1 MTCAV
6 YCVHD
11 DVDFLAASLR
21 SVEGLPRLVFVSRKD
36 WKGGEGEWRSA
47 VKIAKDCGADV
58 ETGDWPDE
66 SSHRGHAL
74 QAAKKKGFTHA
85 LTIDSDEILEPEL
98 VASLLKIA
106 EHEMADR
113 VYIEWDTYWKDAEH
127 VIRPREPFTP
137 CIMVDLRKAKHVKV
151 REYEG
156 GRLLFLNE
164 SHGIVHH
171 LSYAGGD
178 ARIWKKTTTWSHR
191 DEIIPGWWERVWKGW
206 DSEPLLRN
214 LHPTHPANYGFAE
227 RIPIPDVL
235 KAVGV
240 EPIEREFEEPSAK
253 PCSVVIPAFGEQD
266 ALDACLKSL
275 AACGELVK
283 EIVVVD
289 DASPKKIK
297 VPKGVKLI
305 RNKENLGFARTCNAG
320 YEATSGDTVLFLNSD
335 TLVPRIGMARLLESL
350 WKSGSIMAAG
360 PYSNNVGHFQ
370 RIDPTY
376 TDVSRLD
383 LFAEDFSQREEEDRD
398 VDMLVG
404 FCLAVK
410 RSALEEVGLFDARYG
425 RGMFEDNDLCYRLRR
440 SGYRLVVS
448 ARSFV
453 HHEGSKSLQAANL
466 DIEGLLGENHR
477 KYVAKWREDLDSG
490 YASSLSGISAEPIVF
505 HPERRPEARLE
516 KVNKLAKRADIS
528 LCMIVKN
535 EERTL
540 ADCLSSVKPFVREM
554 LILDTGSSD
563 RTIEIAKECGAIVN
577 EMPWPDSFALA
588 RTESMK
594 NAKGKWIMW
603 VDADDTLPLSCGET
617 IVQAVASAPED
628 VIGFVVPVRFL
639 EEQGNGTEVDHVK
652 VFRNFRGLEWEGRIH
667 EQILASLRKV
677 FPEGRL
683 ARLDAHVLHSGYDV
697 SPEGQARKRERDEK
711 LLKLDLE
718 ERPDH
723 PFVLF
728 NLGMTDHY
736 TDGHEAAVDWLRR
749 SIEVSGKDESHLR
762 KAFAL
767 LVGSLKALNKPDEA
781 KKECERGLE
790 RVPNDPELLFLLA
803 GLAAGRGEHEEAVR
817 LYQASLTGDTG
828 GAFTSMDPGIRGWK
842 ALHNVAL
849 SHIALGD
856 WDSAKSAW
864 KAAMDGE
871 GRHEAASA
879 LFASA
884 LEQNDLAAAKETL
897 AWVVAHQGETGMWPG
912 MIGAL
917 CDAAGFDPLP
927 QWQEAVFRNPGNDEA
942 RKLLALGLLNS
953 GREQEAV
960 SHLDLLQRRGHAQG
974 AALLGQLAENQGDV
988 GRAEGWYK
996 RARELGW
1003 NGHSSQT

>member
-21 SVEGLPRLVFVSRKD
+21 SVADVPRLVFVSRKD
-36 WKGGEGEWRSA
+36 WKGNEGDWKQA
-47 VKIAKDCGADV
+47 AKIAKENGAEV
-58 ETGDWPDE
+58 ELGDWPDE

-74 QAAKKKGFTHA
+74 KAARKKGFTHA
-85 LTIDSDEILEPEL
+85 LTIDSDEILEPGL
-98 VASLLKIA
+98 LAALLKVA
-106 EHEMADR
+106 DNEMADR

-137 CIMVDLRKAKHVKV
+137 CIMVDLRRAKHVKV
-151 REYEG
+151 REYDG

-171 LSYAGGD
+171 LSYAGDD

-191 DEIIPGWWERVWKGW
+191 DEIVPGWWELVWKGW

-227 RIPIPDVL
+227 RIPLPDVL
-235 KAVGV
+235 KAVGIKPV
-240 EPIEREFEEPSAK
+240 DREIEEPSVK
-253 PCSVVIPAFGEQD
+253 PCSVVIPAYGEQE
-266 ALDACLKSL
+266 ALDACLESL
-275 AACGELVK
+275 VACGELVK
-283 EIVVVD
+283 EIVVID

-320 YEATSGDTVLFLNSD
+320 FEATAGDTVLFLNSD
-335 TLVPRIGMARLLESL
+335 TVVPQIALARLLESL

-410 RSALEEVGLFDARYG
+410 RSVLEEVGLFDTRYG

-448 ARSFV
+448 TRSFV
-453 HHEGSKSLQAANL
+453 HHEGSKSLRSADL
-466 DIEGLLGENHR
+466 DVEKLLSDNHR
-477 KYVAKWREDLDSG
+477 KYVAKWREDLESG
-490 YASSLSGISAEPIVF
+490 FASSLSGIAAEPIAF
-505 HPERRPEARLE
+505 HSERKPEARLE
-516 KVNKLAKRADIS
+516 KVKKLAKRADIS

-540 ADCLSSVKPFVREM
+540 ADCLNSVKPFVREM
-554 LILDTGSSD
+554 LVLDTGSSD
-563 RTIEIAKECGAIVN
+563 RTIEIAKECGAIVR
-577 EMPWPDSFALA
+577 EMAWPDSFALA
-588 RTESMK
+588 RTESMR

-639 EEQGNGTEVDHVK
+639 EDQGNGTEVDHVK
-652 VFRNFRGLEWEGRIH
+652 VFRNFPGLEWEGRIH
-667 EQILASLRKV
+667 EQILASLRNAS
-677 FPEGRL
+677 PDGRL
-683 ARLDAHVLHSGYDV
+683 ARLNAYVLHSGYDT
-697 SPEGQARKRERDEK
+697 SETGQAKKRERDEK

-718 ERPDH
+718 ERPNH

-728 NLGMTDHY
+728 NLGMTAHY
-736 TDGHEAAVDWLRR
+736 TDGHEEALDWLRK

-767 LVGSLKALNKPDEA
+767 LVGSLKALGKMDEA
-781 KKECERGLE
+781 QKECEKGLE

-803 GLAAGRGEHEEAVR
+803 GLAANRGDHEQAVK
-817 LYQASLTGDTG
+817 LYQESLKGDTG

-849 SHIALGD
+849 SHLALGD

-912 MIGAL
+912 MVGAL
-917 CDAAGFDPLP
+917 CDAVGIDPLP
-927 QWQEAVFRNPGNDEA
+927 QWEEAVLRNPGNDEA
-942 RKLLALGLLNS
+942 RRLLALKLLNS

-960 SHLDLLQRRGHAQG
+960 AHLNLLQQRGHAQG
-974 AALLGQLAENQGDV
+974 AVLLAQLAETQGDV
-988 GRAEGWYK
+988 GRAEGWYR
-996 RARELGW
+996 RATQLGYV
-1003 NGHSSQT
+1003 HAL